1 MEGIMELVNLTIDNR
16 TVSVKPGTT
25 IHQAAKS
32 IGINVP
38 TLCASVEMNH
48 TPGACRV
55 CLVEVKGQR
64 NLIASCVFPVAEG
77 MVVHTTT
84 ERVRSARKMVVE
96 LLLANHPAE
105 CNHCIRNGNCELQ
118 KVAEQVGVKNVRFD
132 YTEFPKEGMIDRSS
146 PSIVRDNRKCINCQ
160 RCVAVCESIQTV
172 SVLTPAYRGDDVRVT
187 PAFNLPLLETNCIA
201 CGQCVMA
208 CPVGALYE
216 RDDVDSVW
224 KALQDPTK
232 HVVVQEA
239 PAIRAA
245 LGEEFGMPPG
255 SLVTGKMIAALR
267 RLGFDKVFDTN
278 FTADLTIIEEGNELL
293 KRVKEGGVLPMIT
306 SCSPGWIKFCEHFYP
321 DQLDHLSTCKSPQQM
336 FGALAK
342 TYYAGVAGID
352 PKDIVVVSIMPC
364 TAKKFEAQ
372 RPEMKGSGYRDVDFV
387 LTTRELSRMI
397 KEAGIDF
404 LNLPDGE
411 YDAPMGEYT
420 GAGTI
425 FGATG
430 GVMEAA
436 LRTVYAVVTGENLPS
451 LDITPVRG
459 LEGVKEAA
467 VKVGALGD
475 VKVAV
480 AHGLGNA
487 RKLMDRVR
495 EGKADYAFIEIMCCP
510 GGCVAG
516 GGEPIPTNDEIRM
529 LRAGALYRDDGSVQ
543 KIRQS
548 HENPSITRIYETFLK
563 EPLGHKSHRL
573 LHTHYVKRGSDLPHR
588 DALDGSAAHRD

>member
-1 MEGIMELVNLTIDNR
+1 MSTVKLTIDNR
-16 TVSVKPGTT
+16 KVEVESGAT
-25 IHQAAKS
+25 ILEAAQKA
-32 IGINVP
+32 GIKIP
-38 TLCASVEMNH
+38 TLCAWQEIGH

-55 CLVEVKGQR
+55 CMTEVEGQR
-64 NLIASCVFPVAEG
+64 SLIAACVFPVNEG
-77 MVVHTTT
+77 MVVHTNT
-84 ERVRSARKMVVE
+84 EKVRQARKMVVE
-96 LLLANHPAE
+96 LLLANHPQE
-105 CNHCIRNGNCELQ
+105 CNFCVRNGNCELQ
-118 KVAEQVGVKNVRFD
+118 KVAEFVGLRENRFD
-132 YTEFPKEGMIDRSS
+132 YTQFDKEKMIDRSS
-146 PSIVRDNRKCINCQ
+146 PSIVRDSRKCINCH
-160 RCVAVCESIQTV
+160 RCVTVCDSIQTV
-172 SVLTPAYRGDDVRVT
+172 NVLTPANRGSEVKVV
-187 PAFNLPLLETNCIA
+187 PAFDLPLIESNCIA
-201 CGQCVMA
+201 CGQCIMA

-216 RDDVDSVW
+216 KDDIDDVW
-224 KALQDPTK
+224 KVLQDPKK

-245 LGEEFGMPPG
+245 LGEEFGLPVG
-255 SLVTGKMIAALR
+255 TLVTGKMITALR

-293 KRVKEGGVLPMIT
+293 KRVKEGGTLPIIT

-321 DQLDHLSTCKSPQQM
+321 DLLDHLSTCKSPQQM

-342 TYYAGVAGID
+342 TYYAQTAGID
-352 PKDIVVVSIMPC
+352 PKDIIVVSIMPC

-372 RPEMKGSGYRDVDFV
+372 RPEMASSGFRDVDYV
-387 LTTRELSRMI
+387 LTTRELARMI
-397 KEAGIDF
+397 KESGIEF
-404 LNLPDGE
+404 LDLPDEE

-459 LEGVKEAA
+459 LEGVKEAT

-487 RKLMDRVR
+487 RKLMDKIRAG
-495 EGKADYAFIEIMCCP
+495 EADYAFVEIMCCP
-510 GGCVAG
+510 GGCIAG
-516 GGEPIPTNDEIRM
+516 GGEPIPTNNEIRT
-529 LRAGALYRDDGSVQ
+529 LRSAALYRDDGKVQ
-543 KIRQS
+543 KFRQS
-548 HENPSITRIYETFLK
+548 HENPSIKKIYDTFLK
-563 EPLGHKSHRL
+563 EPLGHKSHQL
-573 LHTHYVKRGSDLPHR
+573 LHTKYKKRGAELPHEK
-588 DALDGSAAHRD
+588 DN